1 MALSRSNASTED
13 LGWHTCTSAE
23 LGLDTTSVGQA
34 RFFEPVYQGTRAKL
48 TKHAGQMRCFDEPI
62 NLKGSSEADEFE
74 QFVIRFVYCDASQPG
89 LNCLPRDQ
97 AELKM
102 RGKAVLLLSN

>member
-13 LGWHTCTSAE
+13 LGWHTCTKAE

-62 NLKGSSEADEFE
+62 NVKDNSETDEFE
-74 QFVIRFVYCDASQPG
+74 QFVIRFVYCDPSQPG